1 MTYDSPVG
9 ISAANIYMYTDG
21 YYRARGFRLLNVNT
35 NKQINVFFLQDGVD
49 SYMKITMNKK
59 K

>member
-9 ISAANIYMYTDG
+9 ISAANIYMYTDA

-35 NKQINVFFLQDGVD
+35 YKYTDKLNVFF
-49 SYMKITMNKK
+49 YRMEWTAI
-59 K
+59 